1 VSGVLVAVLNVRR
14 KREKREEGG
23 NKPSSTTRR
32 LLVLACTMPSSPWM
46 LPASSLT
53 LAS

>member
-1 VSGVLVAVLNVRR
+1 MGWRR
-14 KREKREEGG
+14 GREEEDTMFDS
-23 NKPSSTTRR
+23 PSSTTRR
-32 LLVLACTMPSSPWM
+32 LFVLAETMPSSPWM